1 MVDSPFK
8 DSQQR
13 ITQLDFTAHPNSNSG
28 PSCCNLRPF
37 ILAVFSEEL
46 LVCNSAPSVETY
58 LSNNLGDEGTL
69 GISPASDAVWKP
81 SRAVSY

>member
-1 MVDSPFK
+1 M
-8 DSQQR
+8 
-13 ITQLDFTAHPNSNSG
+13 
-28 PSCCNLRPF
+28 
-37 ILAVFSEEL
+37 
-46 LVCNSAPSVETY
+46 CNSAPSVETY